1 MINPQDNLVV
11 HDSLTKPRAGTKG
24 RVIERKKNK
33 RRGKMEGEINRE
45 RERNTK
51 YQADLSIATHG
62 NTSLFQSR
70 GSDLHSHTAN
80 KKK

>member
-1 MINPQDNLVV
+1 
-11 HDSLTKPRAGTKG
+11 
-24 RVIERKKNK
+24 
-33 RRGKMEGEINRE
+33 MEGEIKRE

>member
-33 RRGKMEGEINRE
+33 RRGEMEGEIKRE
-45 RERNTK
+45 REK
-51 YQADLSIATHG
+51 YQIPS
-62 NTSLFQSR
+62 
-70 GSDLHSHTAN
+70 GSLHSNTW
-80 KKK
+80 